1 MNRRPVGRSGMQIA
15 HHLHYILFSAFITWW
30 CGLFRAHP
38 CSDRVLIHQYVALS
52 PSKPSLVTDFFFLS
66 SLHILASVIS
76 CVALCSLVARLRN
89 QEDDSKY
96 IRNIKHHLTFIHK
109 SLSFFFFTV
118 KEPCHGII
126 HTCTRTHTHATVFA
140 AIISALY
147 NTHNTL

>member
-1 MNRRPVGRSGMQIA
+1 MMMWLVSSSSVLRP
-15 HHLHYILFSAFITWW
+15 
-30 CGLFRAHP
+30 RAHP
-38 CSDRVLIHQYVALS
+38 PVRCFIPL
-52 PSKPSLVTDFFFLS
+52 KTVTGYRFFFLS

-109 SLSFFFFTV
+109 SLSFFLTV

-126 HTCTRTHTHATVFA
+126 HTCTRTHTHTRPCLQPLFPLY
-140 AIISALY
+140 IIH
-147 NTHNTL
+147 TTLSKPFCPQIHFHTCMMCESHGRCLESCV